1 MTDTAGPFRSFRF
14 AAFIAAHPE
23 LRHVRTRVNTPGQNG
38 VRERAFESLKYERL
52 YREDIIDVV
61 DLTNHAEEFRIEFN
75 TIRPHEALSCNR
87 PLAVHLGLASPTIP
101 TFERAEILPL
111 S

>member
-1 MTDTAGPFRSFRF
+1 
-14 AAFIAAHPE
+14 
-23 LRHVRTRVNTPGQNG
+23 

-52 YREDIIDVV
+52 YRQDIVDVL
-61 DLTNHAEEFRIEFN
+61 DLTSHADEFRVEFN
-75 TIRPHEALSCNR
+75 TVRPHEALSWNR

-101 TFERAEILPL
+101 TFERAEIVPF

>member
-1 MTDTAGPFRSFRF
+1 
-14 AAFIAAHPE
+14 
-23 LRHVRTRVNTPGQNG
+23 

-75 TIRPHEALSCNR
+75 TIRPHEALSWNR